1 MSWFMKGVLFMK
13 KFLGRTFLGIAWG
26 CTINCLV
33 MLIISFSEGKIYFT
47 ANEYLKQLICSAVVG
62 IAFALPTFIY
72 ENEKLSQGIKCLI
85 HLGIGFITYF
95 INAFIAGWF
104 PVGLDIRIVISSV
117 LIMIALSFVIYF
129 FFWLYYKN
137 EAKKINQKIKN
148 N

>member
-1 MSWFMKGVLFMK
+1 MK

-26 CTINCLV
+26 CTINCLI

-104 PVGLDIRIVISSV
+104 PVGVDIGIVISSV

-148 N
+148 H

>member
-1 MSWFMKGVLFMK
+1 MK
-13 KFLGRTFLGIAWG
+13 KILGRTFLGIAWG

-62 IAFALPTFIY
+62 IAFALPTLIY

-104 PVGLDIRIVISSV
+104 PVGVDIGIVISSV

-148 N
+148 H

>member
-1 MSWFMKGVLFMK
+1 MK

-62 IAFALPTFIY
+62 IAFVLPTLIY
-72 ENEKLSQGIKCLI
+72 ENKKLSQGIKCLI

-104 PVGLDIRIVISSV
+104 PVGLDIGIVISSV

-148 N
+148 H

>member
-1 MSWFMKGVLFMK
+1 MK

-47 ANEYLKQLICSAVVG
+47 ANEYLKQLVCSAVVG

-104 PVGLDIRIVISSV
+104 PVGVDIGIVISSV

-148 N
+148 H

>member
-1 MSWFMKGVLFMK
+1 MK

-104 PVGLDIRIVISSV
+104 PIGLDIGIVISSV

-148 N
+148 H

>member
-1 MSWFMKGVLFMK
+1 MK

-85 HLGIGFITYF
+85 HLGIALITS
-95 INAFIAGWF
+95 NLPPW
-104 PVGLDIRIVISSV
+104 
-117 LIMIALSFVIYF
+117 ALES
-129 FFWLYYKN
+129 
-137 EAKKINQKIKN
+137 
-148 N
+148 

>member
-1 MSWFMKGVLFMK
+1 MK

-104 PVGLDIRIVISSV
+104 PVGVDIGIVISSV

-148 N
+148 H

>member
-1 MSWFMKGVLFMK
+1 
-13 KFLGRTFLGIAWG
+13 
-26 CTINCLV
+26 

-62 IAFALPTFIY
+62 IAFALPTLIY

-85 HLGIGFITYF
+85 HLGIGFIIYF
-95 INAFIAGWF
+95 ITAFIAGWL
-104 PVGLDIRIVISSV
+104 PISLGIGIVISSV
-117 LIMIALSFVIYF
+117 LIIIALSFVIYF

-148 N
+148 H

>member
-1 MSWFMKGVLFMK
+1 MK

-104 PVGLDIRIVISSV
+104 PISLGIGIVISSV

-129 FFWLYYKN
+129 FFWLCYKN

-148 N
+148 H

>member
-1 MSWFMKGVLFMK
+1 MK
-13 KFLGRTFLGIAWG
+13 KFLGRTFVGIAWG

-104 PVGLDIRIVISSV
+104 PVGVDIGIVISSV

-148 N
+148 H

>member
-1 MSWFMKGVLFMK
+1 
-13 KFLGRTFLGIAWG
+13 
-26 CTINCLV
+26 

-104 PVGLDIRIVISSV
+104 PIGLDIKIVIGSV
-117 LIMIALSFVIYF
+117 LIIIALSFVIYF

-137 EAKKINQKIKN
+137 EAKKINQKIKSH
-148 N
+148 

>member
-1 MSWFMKGVLFMK
+1 MKRI
-13 KFLGRTFLGIAWG
+13 LGRTFLGIAWG

-62 IAFALPTFIY
+62 IAFVLPTLIY
-72 ENEKLSQGIKCLI
+72 ENKKLSQGIKCLI

-104 PVGLDIRIVISSV
+104 PVGLDIGIVISSV

-137 EAKKINQKIKN
+137 EAKNMNRKIEEKLR
-148 N
+148 

>member
-1 MSWFMKGVLFMK
+1 MK

-72 ENEKLSQGIKCLI
+72 ENKKLSQGIKCLI

-104 PVGLDIRIVISSV
+104 PIGLDIKIVISSI
-117 LIMIALSFVIYF
+117 LIIIALSLIIYF

-148 N
+148 H

>member
-1 MSWFMKGVLFMK
+1 MK

-33 MLIISFSEGKIYFT
+33 MLIISFSESKIYFT

-104 PVGLDIRIVISSV
+104 PVGVDIGIVISSV

-148 N
+148 H

>member
-1 MSWFMKGVLFMK
+1 MK

-104 PVGLDIRIVISSV
+104 PISLGIGIVISSV

-148 N
+148 H

>member
-1 MSWFMKGVLFMK
+1 MK

-62 IAFALPTFIY
+62 IAFALPTLIY

-85 HLGIGFITYF
+85 HLGIGFIIYF
-95 INAFIAGWF
+95 ITAFIAGWL
-104 PVGLDIRIVISSV
+104 PISLGIGIVISSV
-117 LIMIALSFVIYF
+117 LIMIALS
-129 FFWLYYKN
+129 L
-137 EAKKINQKIKN
+137 
-148 N
+148 